1 MLLNLL
7 IFTRRFFMSFANF
20 VDDVGTNGIF
30 GWRAPEV
37 GLSELFNGGKATQK
51 TGTTPYNSTAAVLAN
66 GIGGAQLTSS
76 AYLNATR
83 PSSTGST
90 GTGNG
95 NGGVVDSGP
104 LDINNIYNKY
114 NGGGTG
120 GTGGGTSYNPKD
132 IDYLND
138 QEARL
143 RAQHGSADTALNN
156 GLTQLGDSY
165 NTEVQGTNAKRD
177 QAMQDF
183 GIKREDT
190 TRAKDSALTR
200 TNENAR
206 TLAEGL
212 RRRLGLASGSGSSAF
227 QFAAPGAVS
236 KIATE
241 NRTGVLENFG
251 TNFRDLA
258 TSENRAKTQFEE
270 LLASLAEQ
278 KNTRE
283 SDFRSGILE
292 KKSQIDGNL
301 AEVARQ
307 RALALGGGYTQVK
320 AAMAPY
326 TGAIDSRQAEIDGL
340 FNRFRTPFTQKAV
353 DTSMPTLR
361 DYMVDRA
368 NIKAGQPGPQDPTA
382 PYKNPFGIEDEEQPV
397 ALY

>member
-1 MLLNLL
+1 
-7 IFTRRFFMSFANF
+7 MSFANF

-95 NGGVVDSGP
+95 GGGVIDSGP
-104 LDINNIYNKY
+104 LDLNNIADRYT
-114 NGGGTG
+114 GGTG
-120 GTGGGTSYNPKD
+120 GTGGTSYNPAD
-132 IDYLND
+132 IAYLND

-143 RAQHGSADTALNN
+143 RAQHGSTDTALNN

-165 NTEVQGTNAKRD
+165 NKEVAGTNAR
-177 QAMQDF
+177 QAQATQDF

-251 TNFRDLA
+251 TNFRDLNIA
-258 TSENRAKTQFEE
+258 RDRTKSQFEE
-270 LLASLAEQ
+270 LFAGL
-278 KNTRE
+278 E
-283 SDFRSGILE
+283 SDRKTKESGFRADI
-292 KKSQIDGNL
+292 IDKQNKVSSDL

-307 RALALGGGYTQVK
+307 RALALGGGYTQAK

-326 TGAIDSRQAEIDGL
+326 VGQIDSRQAEIDGL
-340 FNRFRTPFTQKAV
+340 FSKYRTPFTPKAV

-382 PYKNPFGIEDEEQPV
+382 PYKNPFGIKDEEQNV

>member
-1 MLLNLL
+1 M
-7 IFTRRFFMSFANF
+7 FNF
-20 VDDVGTNGIF
+20 GSYVADLGNKLGLPELGISEAISGKAAITPTQKITSGVYDNIVNKSSVQKVSNATGGFDSGAVDESTINQWAGG
-30 GWRAPEV
+30 GAGGASRAP
-37 GLSELFNGGKATQK
+37 A
-51 TGTTPYNSTAAVLAN
+51 YNPQD
-66 GIGGAQLTSS
+66 I
-76 AYLNATR
+76 AYL
-83 PSSTGST
+83 
-90 GTGNG
+90 
-95 NGGVVDSGP
+95 D
-104 LDINNIYNKY
+104 
-114 NGGGTG
+114 
-120 GTGGGTSYNPKD
+120 
-132 IDYLND
+132 D
-138 QEARL
+138 QMGRL
-143 RAQHGSADTALNN
+143 RSQHGSADIALNN
-156 GLTQLGDSY
+156 GLTQLSDSY
-165 NTEVQGTNAKRD
+165 NKEVQGTNAKKA
-177 QAMQDF
+177 QAMQDY

-227 QFAAPGAVS
+227 QFAAPDAVS

-278 KNTRE
+278 KKTRE

-340 FNRFRTPFTQKAV
+340 FNKFRTPFTQKAI

-368 NIKAGQPGPQDPTA
+368 NIGAGQPGPQDPTA
-382 PYKNPFGIEDEEQPV
+382 PYKNPFGIKEEDEKQV